1 MPRLEPARM
10 GVGGRARRGGVSRG
24 KEGEGEGR
32 ERGRNG
38 DGGEQLQYVAAGR
51 LPEKVKDEKGRED

>member
-1 MPRLEPARM
+1 M
-10 GVGGRARRGGVSRG
+10 SRG

-51 LPEKVKDEKGRED
+51 QPEKVKDEKGRED